1 MEKKQNVELL
11 LAPTDF
17 KELMRV
23 YNSDLIENPI
33 VLYHS
38 ETHEFSAHLDIKIQ
52 NVLLRMRSY
61 NITEDDYKTALF
73 VGFKKI

>member
-33 VLYHS
+33 VIYYS
-38 ETHEFSAHLDIKIQ
+38 ETDEFSAHLDIKIQ